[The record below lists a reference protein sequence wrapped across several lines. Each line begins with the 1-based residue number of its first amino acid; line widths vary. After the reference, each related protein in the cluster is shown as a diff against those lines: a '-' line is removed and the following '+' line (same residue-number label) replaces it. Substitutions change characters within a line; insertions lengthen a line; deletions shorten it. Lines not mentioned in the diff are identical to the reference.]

1 MTLLLI
7 YLGTILWYAL
17 AVYLNGEMASGETIT
32 ASIPVTTE
40 EVVTKEKYE
49 KPKKAP
55 STSKLEEKIKKCE
68 EKIAS
73 YKKSQFE
80 EEVYTNPNKMKE
92 IDDILAKLQEE
103 LNALE
108 EEYLL
113 RE

>member
-1 MTLLLI
+1 MQTV
-7 YLGTILWYAL
+7 TILL
-17 AVYLNGEMASGETIT
+17 F
-32 ASIPVTTE
+32 
-40 EVVTKEKYE
+40 
-49 KPKKAP
+49 KPKKAT